1 MSLRTFWTIVLKIFG
16 LYILVQILYFVP
28 TFFSEIVVLFSA
40 GGQYGGRGEA
50 WIALSAL
57 LLTFSVFLFMLIA
70 FLFRPD
76 RLIDVLSLE
85 RLFHE
90 DEIEFKM
97 HRSSILYIAVIV
109 TGLVM
114 FIDSLP
120 LFLKELYGYY
130 KQINELRGFKDY
142 PGATWIIFS
151 LVKVFISFFMI
162 TSPRLIVN
170 FIERKRRGKTK
181 IAEAE

>member
-70 FLFRPD
+70 FLFR
-76 RLIDVLSLE
+76 L
-85 RLFHE
+85 
-90 DEIEFKM
+90 
-97 HRSSILYIAVIV
+97 
-109 TGLVM
+109 
-114 FIDSLP
+114 
-120 LFLKELYGYY
+120 
-130 KQINELRGFKDY
+130 
-142 PGATWIIFS
+142 S

>member
-16 LYILVQILYFVP
+16 LYIFVQILYFIP
-28 TFFSEIVVLFSA
+28 TFFSEIITLFSMGGHDGGA
-40 GGQYGGRGEA
+40 GDA
-50 WIALSAL
+50 WIALSGL

-76 RLIDVLSLE
+76 RLINVLSLE
-85 RLFHE
+85 RLF
-90 DEIEFKM
+90 DEHNIEFNM

-142 PGATWIIFS
+142 SGATWIIFS